1 MVKTFGKM
9 LKDYASFKEAKCGSS
24 VITPEETKALRKE
37 FNESVKKEAPKADRM
52 TESKDPAFA
61 KLLKQFASFKESKT
75 GSSEITMNERIALRA
90 KFNESK
96 KADKEDASFAEVLKE
111 YAAFKEAKTGN
122 AKVTAEEIHVLKEN
136 FAGKVKESTEST
148 ESTKPAEPAKK
159 VTKAEEFRTALKE
172 YAEFKKVKTG
182 DADAKVTAA
191 EYDTIREAIFGKK
204 TVNDK
209 LNEAIAAVKA
219 GREAL
224 REGDVNAAAT
234 MAGQAQDALAG
245 VPDPN
250 AAVDPNAPA
259 ANVDPAIAQQITDV
273 KTAVDALAT
282 AAGVGPAVDLGADPN
297 AGVPPVDGQ
306 PAAGVAPADP
316 NAAPMPE
323 STEGK
328 LDLNAI
334 RERIAQRKAELNEGK
349 AASAA
354 NPYAVK
360 DLTPTT
366 KQPDHVETKNPGVE
380 DNVSQL
386 AKIPTA
392 KQLLAGTDK
401 NVVRWGAGETTEA
414 PKAAAKMG
422 ESEFDKYIFDKFD
435 FNQLYEMTDGVIGRK
450 PRG

>member
-24 VITPEETKALRKE
+24 VITPEETRALRKE
-37 FNESVKKEAPKADRM
+37 FNESAKKKVSKVGRM

-61 KLLKQFASFKESKT
+61 KLLKEFASFKEAKT

-96 KADKEDASFAEVLKE
+96 KVNKADTSFTKVIKE

-122 AKVTAEEIHVLKEN
+122 ARVTAGEIHALKEGL
-136 FAGKVKESTEST
+136 ARK
-148 ESTKPAEPAKK
+148 TKMSAKPTKK
-159 VTKAEEFRTALKE
+159 VTKAVEFRTALKE
-172 YAEFKKVKTG
+172 YADFKKLKTG
-182 DADAKVTAA
+182 NANAKVTAA

-204 TVNDK
+204 SVRDK

-219 GREAL
+219 GRAAL
-224 REGDVNAAAT
+224 REGDINAAAN

-245 VPDPN
+245 IP
-250 AAVDPNAPA
+250 DPNAPA

-282 AAGVGPAVDLGADPN
+282 AAGVGPAVNLGADPN

-306 PAAGVAPADP
+306 PAAGTAPADP
-316 NAAPMPE
+316 NAVSMPE
-323 STEGK
+323 SKAGK

-360 DLTPTT
+360 DLTPTA
-366 KQPDHVETKNPGVE
+366 KQPDHIETRNPGVE

-392 KQLLAGTDK
+392 KQLLTGTDK

-435 FNQLYEMTDGVIGRK
+435 FNKLYEMTDGVIGRK

>member
-24 VITPEETKALRKE
+24 VITPEETRALRKE
-37 FNESVKKEAPKADRM
+37 FNESAKRKDSKVGRM

-61 KLLKQFASFKESKT
+61 KLLRQFASFKESKT

-96 KADKEDASFAEVLKE
+96 KTEKEDTSFAKVLKE

-122 AKVTAEEIHVLKEN
+122 SRVTADEIHALKEN
-136 FAGKVKESTEST
+136 FDKKAK
-148 ESTKPAEPAKK
+148 EPAKPVK
-159 VTKAEEFRTALKE
+159 KATKAEEFRTALKE
-172 YAEFKKVKTG
+172 YAQFKRVKTG
-182 DADAKVTAA
+182 DTNAKVTAA

-204 TVNDK
+204 SVGDK

-219 GREAL
+219 GRAAL
-224 REGDVNAAAT
+224 REGDINAAAN

-245 VPDPN
+245 IPDS
-250 AAVDPNAPA
+250 NAPA

-282 AAGVGPAVDLGADPN
+282 AAGVGPAVNLGADPN

-306 PAAGVAPADP
+306 PAAGAAPADP

-360 DLTPTT
+360 DLTPTA
-366 KQPDHVETKNPGVE
+366 KQPDHIETRNPGVE

-392 KQLLAGTDK
+392 KQLLTGTDK

-435 FNQLYEMTDGVIGRK
+435 FNKLYEMTDGVIGRK

>member
-1 MVKTFGKM
+1 M

-24 VITPEETKALRKE
+24 VITPEETRALRKE
-37 FNESVKKEAPKADRM
+37 FNESAKRKVSKVGHM

-96 KADKEDASFAEVLKE
+96 KANKADTSFTKVIKE

-122 AKVTAEEIHVLKEN
+122 ARVTAGEIHALKEGL
-136 FAGKVKESTEST
+136 AGKTTMSA
-148 ESTKPAEPAKK
+148 KPTKK
-159 VTKAEEFRTALKE
+159 VTKAVEFRTALKE
-172 YAEFKKVKTG
+172 YADFKKLKTG
-182 DADAKVTAA
+182 NANAKVTAA

-204 TVNDK
+204 SVRDK

-219 GREAL
+219 GRAAL
-224 REGDVNAAAT
+224 REGDINAAAN

-245 VPDPN
+245 IP
-250 AAVDPNAPA
+250 DPNAPA

-282 AAGVGPAVDLGADPN
+282 AAGVGPAVNLGADPN

-306 PAAGVAPADP
+306 PAAGAAPADP
-316 NAAPMPE
+316 NAVSMPE
-323 STEGK
+323 SRAGK

-360 DLTPTT
+360 DLTPTA
-366 KQPDHVETKNPGVE
+366 KQPDHIETRNPGVE

-392 KQLLAGTDK
+392 KQLLTGTDK

-435 FNQLYEMTDGVIGRK
+435 FNKLYEMTDGVIGRK

>member
-24 VITPEETKALRKE
+24 VITPEETRALRKE
-37 FNESVKKEAPKADRM
+37 FNESAKRNVSKVERM

-96 KADKEDASFAEVLKE
+96 KTEKEDTSFAKVLKE

-122 AKVTAEEIHVLKEN
+122 SRVTANEIHALKEN
-136 FAGKVKESTEST
+136 FDKK
-148 ESTKPAEPAKK
+148 TKEPAKPVK
-159 VTKAEEFRTALKE
+159 KATKAEEFRTALKE
-172 YAEFKKVKTG
+172 YAQFKRVKTG
-182 DADAKVTAA
+182 DTNAKVTAA

-204 TVNDK
+204 SVGDK

-219 GREAL
+219 GRAAL
-224 REGDVNAAAT
+224 REGDINAAAN

-245 VPDPN
+245 IP
-250 AAVDPNAPA
+250 DPNAPA

-282 AAGVGPAVDLGADPN
+282 AAGVGPTVNLGADPN

-306 PAAGVAPADP
+306 PAAGTAPADP
-316 NAAPMPE
+316 NAVSMPE
-323 STEGK
+323 SKAGK

-360 DLTPTT
+360 DLTPTA
-366 KQPDHVETKNPGVE
+366 KQPDHIETRNPGVE

-392 KQLLAGTDK
+392 KQLLTGTDK

-435 FNQLYEMTDGVIGRK
+435 FNKLYEMTDGVIGRK

>member
-24 VITPEETKALRKE
+24 VITPEETRALRKE

-61 KLLKQFASFKESKT
+61 KLLKQFASFKEAKT

-96 KADKEDASFAEVLKE
+96 KTEKEDTSFAKVLKE

-122 AKVTAEEIHVLKEN
+122 SRVTADEIHALKEN
-136 FAGKVKESTEST
+136 FDKK
-148 ESTKPAEPAKK
+148 TKEPAKPVK
-159 VTKAEEFRTALKE
+159 KTTKAEEFRTALKE
-172 YAEFKKVKTG
+172 YAQFKRVKTG
-182 DADAKVTAA
+182 DTNAKVTAA

-204 TVNDK
+204 TVSDK

-219 GREAL
+219 GRAAL
-224 REGDVNAAAT
+224 REGDINAAAN

-245 VPDPN
+245 IP
-250 AAVDPNAPA
+250 DPNAPA

-306 PAAGVAPADP
+306 PAAGIAPADP
-316 NAAPMPE
+316 NAAAPMPE

-349 AASAA
+349 ATSAA

-360 DLTPTT
+360 DLTPTA
-366 KQPDHVETKNPGVE
+366 KQPDHIETRNPGVE

-392 KQLLAGTDK
+392 KQLLTGTDK

>member
-24 VITPEETKALRKE
+24 VITPEETRALRKE
-37 FNESVKKEAPKADRM
+37 FNESAKKKASKVGRM

-96 KADKEDASFAEVLKE
+96 KTDKKDASFAEVIKE

-122 AKVTAEEIHVLKEN
+122 ARVTAGEIHALKEGL
-136 FAGKVKESTEST
+136 ARKTTMSA
-148 ESTKPAEPAKK
+148 KPTKK

-204 TVNDK
+204 TVSDK

-219 GREAL
+219 GRAAL
-224 REGDVNAAAT
+224 REGDINAAAN

-250 AAVDPNAPA
+250 APT

-306 PAAGVAPADP
+306 PAAGVAPTDP

-360 DLTPTT
+360 DLTPTA
-366 KQPDHVETKNPGVE
+366 KQPDHIETKNPGVE

-392 KQLLAGTDK
+392 KQLLTGTDK

-435 FNQLYEMTDGVIGRK
+435 FNKLYEMTDGVIGRK

>member
-1 MVKTFGKM
+1 M

-24 VITPEETKALRKE
+24 VITPEETRALRKE
-37 FNESVKKEAPKADRM
+37 FNESAKRNVSKVGRM

-96 KADKEDASFAEVLKE
+96 KTEKEDTSFAKVLKE

-122 AKVTAEEIHVLKEN
+122 SRVTADEIHALKEN
-136 FAGKVKESTEST
+136 FDKK
-148 ESTKPAEPAKK
+148 TKEPAKPVK
-159 VTKAEEFRTALKE
+159 KATKAEEFRTALKE
-172 YAEFKKVKTG
+172 YAQFKRVKTG
-182 DADAKVTAA
+182 DTNAKVTAA

-204 TVNDK
+204 SVGDK

-219 GREAL
+219 GRAAL
-224 REGDVNAAAT
+224 REGDLNAAAN

-245 VPDPN
+245 IP
-250 AAVDPNAPA
+250 DPNAPA

-282 AAGVGPAVDLGADPN
+282 AAGVGPPVNLGADPN

-306 PAAGVAPADP
+306 PAAGTAPADP
-316 NAAPMPE
+316 NAVSMPE
-323 STEGK
+323 SKAGK

-360 DLTPTT
+360 DLTPTA
-366 KQPDHVETKNPGVE
+366 KQPDHIETRNPGVE

-392 KQLLAGTDK
+392 KQLLTGTDK

-435 FNQLYEMTDGVIGRK
+435 FNKLYEMTDGVIGRK

>member
-24 VITPEETKALRKE
+24 VITPEETRALRKE
-37 FNESVKKEAPKADRM
+37 FNESAKKTASKVGRM

-96 KADKEDASFAEVLKE
+96 KAKKADTSFTKVIKE
-111 YAAFKEAKTGN
+111 YAAFKEAKTGS
-122 AKVTAEEIHVLKEN
+122 ARVTAREIHALKEGL
-136 FAGKVKESTEST
+136 AGKTTMSA
-148 ESTKPAEPAKK
+148 KPTKK
-159 VTKAEEFRTALKE
+159 VTKAVEFRTALKE
-172 YAEFKKVKTG
+172 YADFKKLKTG
-182 DADAKVTAA
+182 NANAKVTAA

-204 TVNDK
+204 SVRDK

-219 GREAL
+219 GRAAL
-224 REGDVNAAAT
+224 REGDINAAAN

-245 VPDPN
+245 IPDPN
-250 AAVDPNAPA
+250 VPA

-282 AAGVGPAVDLGADPN
+282 AAGVGPAVNLGADPN

-306 PAAGVAPADP
+306 PAAGAAPADP
-316 NAAPMPE
+316 NAVSMPE
-323 STEGK
+323 SRAGK

-360 DLTPTT
+360 DLTPTA
-366 KQPDHVETKNPGVE
+366 KQPDHIETRNPGVE

-392 KQLLAGTDK
+392 KQLLTGTDK

-435 FNQLYEMTDGVIGRK
+435 FNKLYEMTDGVIGRK

>member
-1 MVKTFGKM
+1 M

-24 VITPEETKALRKE
+24 VITPEETRALRKE
-37 FNESVKKEAPKADRM
+37 FNESAKKEVSKVGRM

-61 KLLKQFASFKESKT
+61 KLLKQFASFKEAKT

-96 KADKEDASFAEVLKE
+96 KTEKEDTSFAKVLKE

-122 AKVTAEEIHVLKEN
+122 SRVTADEIHALKEN
-136 FAGKVKESTEST
+136 FDKK
-148 ESTKPAEPAKK
+148 TKEPAKPVK
-159 VTKAEEFRTALKE
+159 KTTKAEEFRTALKE
-172 YAEFKKVKTG
+172 YAQFKRVKTG
-182 DADAKVTAA
+182 DTNAKVTAA

-204 TVNDK
+204 TVSDK

-219 GREAL
+219 GRAAL
-224 REGDVNAAAT
+224 REGDINAAAN

-245 VPDPN
+245 IP
-250 AAVDPNAPA
+250 DPNAPA

-316 NAAPMPE
+316 NAAAPMPE

-349 AASAA
+349 SASAA

-392 KQLLAGTDK
+392 KQLLTGTDK

>member
-24 VITPEETKALRKE
+24 VITPEETRALRKE
-37 FNESVKKEAPKADRM
+37 FNESAKRNVSKVGRM

-96 KADKEDASFAEVLKE
+96 KTEKEDTSFAKVLKE

-122 AKVTAEEIHVLKEN
+122 SRVTADEIHALKEN
-136 FAGKVKESTEST
+136 FDKK
-148 ESTKPAEPAKK
+148 TKEPAKPVK
-159 VTKAEEFRTALKE
+159 KATKAEEFRTALKE
-172 YAEFKKVKTG
+172 YAQFKRVKTG
-182 DADAKVTAA
+182 DTNAKVTAA

-204 TVNDK
+204 SVGDK

-219 GREAL
+219 GRAAL
-224 REGDVNAAAT
+224 REGDINAAAN

-245 VPDPN
+245 IP
-250 AAVDPNAPA
+250 DPNAPA

-282 AAGVGPAVDLGADPN
+282 AAGVGPTVNLGADPN

-306 PAAGVAPADP
+306 PAAGTAPADP
-316 NAAPMPE
+316 NAVSMPE
-323 STEGK
+323 SKAGK

-349 AASAA
+349 AASTA

-360 DLTPTT
+360 DLTPTA
-366 KQPDHVETKNPGVE
+366 KQPDHIETRNPGVE

-392 KQLLAGTDK
+392 KQLLTGTDK

-435 FNQLYEMTDGVIGRK
+435 FNKLYEMTDGVIGRK

>member
-1 MVKTFGKM
+1 M

-24 VITPEETKALRKE
+24 VITPEETRALRKE
-37 FNESVKKEAPKADRM
+37 FNESAKKKVSKVGRM

-96 KADKEDASFAEVLKE
+96 KANKADTSFTKVIKE

-122 AKVTAEEIHVLKEN
+122 ARVTAGEIHALKEGL
-136 FAGKVKESTEST
+136 AGK
-148 ESTKPAEPAKK
+148 TKMSAKPTKK
-159 VTKAEEFRTALKE
+159 VTKAAEFRTALKE
-172 YAEFKKVKTG
+172 YADFKKLKTG
-182 DADAKVTAA
+182 NANAKVTAA

-204 TVNDK
+204 SVRDK

-219 GREAL
+219 GRAAL
-224 REGDVNAAAT
+224 REGDINAAAN

-245 VPDPN
+245 IPDPN
-250 AAVDPNAPA
+250 APT

-282 AAGVGPAVDLGADPN
+282 AAGVGPAVNLGADPN

-306 PAAGVAPADP
+306 PAAGAAPADP
-316 NAAPMPE
+316 NAVSMPE
-323 STEGK
+323 SRAGK

-360 DLTPTT
+360 DLTPTA
-366 KQPDHVETKNPGVE
+366 KQPDHIETRNPGVE

-392 KQLLAGTDK
+392 KQLLTGTDK

-435 FNQLYEMTDGVIGRK
+435 FNKLYEMTDGVIGRK

>member
-1 MVKTFGKM
+1 M

-24 VITPEETKALRKE
+24 VITPEETRALRKE
-37 FNESVKKEAPKADRM
+37 FNESAKKRVSKVGRM

-61 KLLKQFASFKESKT
+61 KLLKQFASFKEAKT

-96 KADKEDASFAEVLKE
+96 KTKKEDTSFAKVLKE

-122 AKVTAEEIHVLKEN
+122 SRVTADEIHALKEN
-136 FAGKVKESTEST
+136 FDKKTKEPVKSV
-148 ESTKPAEPAKK
+148 KK
-159 VTKAEEFRTALKE
+159 TTKAEEFRTALKE
-172 YAEFKKVKTG
+172 YAQFKRVKTG
-182 DADAKVTAA
+182 DTNAKVTAA

-204 TVNDK
+204 TVSDK

-219 GREAL
+219 GRAAL
-224 REGDVNAAAT
+224 REGDINAAAN

-245 VPDPN
+245 IP
-250 AAVDPNAPA
+250 DPNAPA

-316 NAAPMPE
+316 NAAAPMPE

-349 AASAA
+349 SASAA

-392 KQLLAGTDK
+392 KQLLTGTDK

>member
-1 MVKTFGKM
+1 M

-24 VITPEETKALRKE
+24 VITPEETRALRKE
-37 FNESVKKEAPKADRM
+37 FNESAKRKVSKVGRM

-96 KADKEDASFAEVLKE
+96 KAKKADTSFTKVIKE

-122 AKVTAEEIHVLKEN
+122 ARVTAGEIRALKESL
-136 FAGKVKESTEST
+136 AGKTTMSAKLT
-148 ESTKPAEPAKK
+148 KK

-172 YAEFKKVKTG
+172 YADFKKLKTG
-182 DADAKVTAA
+182 NANAKVTAA

-204 TVNDK
+204 SVRDK

-219 GREAL
+219 GRAAL
-224 REGDVNAAAT
+224 REGDINAAAN

-245 VPDPN
+245 IP
-250 AAVDPNAPA
+250 DPNAPA

-282 AAGVGPAVDLGADPN
+282 AAGVGPAVNLGADPN

-306 PAAGVAPADP
+306 PAAGAAPADP
-316 NAAPMPE
+316 NAVSMPE
-323 STEGK
+323 SRTGK

-360 DLTPTT
+360 DLTPTA
-366 KQPDHVETKNPGVE
+366 KQPDHIETRNPGVE

-392 KQLLAGTDK
+392 KQLLTGTDK

-435 FNQLYEMTDGVIGRK
+435 FNKLYEMTDGVIGRK

>member
-1 MVKTFGKM
+1 M

-24 VITPEETKALRKE
+24 VITPEETRALRKE
-37 FNESVKKEAPKADRM
+37 FNESAKRNVSKVGRM

-96 KADKEDASFAEVLKE
+96 KTEKEDTSFAKVLKE

-122 AKVTAEEIHVLKEN
+122 SRVTADEIHALKEN
-136 FAGKVKESTEST
+136 FDKK
-148 ESTKPAEPAKK
+148 TKEPAKPVK
-159 VTKAEEFRTALKE
+159 KATKAEEFRTALKE
-172 YAEFKKVKTG
+172 YAQFKRVKTG
-182 DADAKVTAA
+182 DTNAKVTAA

-204 TVNDK
+204 TVSDK

-219 GREAL
+219 GRAAL
-224 REGDVNAAAT
+224 REGDINAAAN

-245 VPDPN
+245 IP
-250 AAVDPNAPA
+250 DPNAPA

-282 AAGVGPAVDLGADPN
+282 AAGVGPAVNLGADPN

-306 PAAGVAPADP
+306 PAAGAAPADP
-316 NAAPMPE
+316 NAVSMPE
-323 STEGK
+323 SRAGK

-360 DLTPTT
+360 DLTPTA
-366 KQPDHVETKNPGVE
+366 KQPDHIETRNPGVE

-392 KQLLAGTDK
+392 KQLLTGTDK

-435 FNQLYEMTDGVIGRK
+435 FNKLYEMTDGVIGRK

>member
-24 VITPEETKALRKE
+24 LITPEETKALRKE

-136 FAGKVKESTEST
+136 FAGKVKEST
-148 ESTKPAEPAKK
+148 KPAKPAKK

-182 DADAKVTAA
+182 DANAKVTAA

-204 TVNDK
+204 TVSDK

-245 VPDPN
+245 IP
-250 AAVDPNAPA
+250 DPNAPA

-316 NAAPMPE
+316 NAAAPMPE

-334 RERIAQRKAELNEGK
+334 RERIAKRKAELTEGK
-349 AASAA
+349 GTSAA

-360 DLTPTT
+360 DLTPNT

>member
-24 VITPEETKALRKE
+24 VITPEETRALRKE
-37 FNESVKKEAPKADRM
+37 FNESAKKRVSKVGRM

-61 KLLKQFASFKESKT
+61 KLLKQFASFKEAKT

-96 KADKEDASFAEVLKE
+96 KTEKEDTSFAKVLKE

-122 AKVTAEEIHVLKEN
+122 SRVTADEIHALKEN
-136 FAGKVKESTEST
+136 FDKKTKEPVK
-148 ESTKPAEPAKK
+148 PVKK
-159 VTKAEEFRTALKE
+159 TTKAEEFRTALKE
-172 YAEFKKVKTG
+172 YAQFKRVKTG
-182 DADAKVTAA
+182 DTNAKVTAA

-204 TVNDK
+204 TVSDK

-219 GREAL
+219 GRAAL
-224 REGDVNAAAT
+224 REGDINAAAN

-245 VPDPN
+245 IP
-250 AAVDPNAPA
+250 DPNAPA

-316 NAAPMPE
+316 NAAAPMPE

-349 AASAA
+349 ATSAA

-392 KQLLAGTDK
+392 KQLLTGTDK

-435 FNQLYEMTDGVIGRK
+435 FNKLYEMTDGVIGRK

>member
-1 MVKTFGKM
+1 M

-24 VITPEETKALRKE
+24 VITPEETRALRKE
-37 FNESVKKEAPKADRM
+37 FNESAKKETPKADRM

-75 GSSEITMNERIALRA
+75 GNSEITMNERIALRA

-96 KADKEDASFAEVLKE
+96 KADKEDASFASVLKE

-136 FAGKVKESTEST
+136 FAGKVKESTKSA
-148 ESTKPAEPAKK
+148 ESTKPAKK
-159 VTKAEEFRTALKE
+159 ATKAEEFRTALKE

-182 DADAKVTAA
+182 DANAKVTAA

-204 TVNDK
+204 TVSDK

-224 REGDVNAAAT
+224 REGDINAAAN

-245 VPDPN
+245 IPDPN
-250 AAVDPNAPA
+250 AAADPNAPA

-349 AASAA
+349 AAPAA

>member
-1 MVKTFGKM
+1 M

-24 VITPEETKALRKE
+24 VITPEETRALRKE
-37 FNESVKKEAPKADRM
+37 FNESAKRNVSKVGRM

-96 KADKEDASFAEVLKE
+96 KTEKEDTSFAKVLKE

-122 AKVTAEEIHVLKEN
+122 SRVTADEIHALKEN
-136 FAGKVKESTEST
+136 FDKK
-148 ESTKPAEPAKK
+148 TKEPAKPVK
-159 VTKAEEFRTALKE
+159 KATKAEEFRTALKE
-172 YAEFKKVKTG
+172 YAQFKRVKTG
-182 DADAKVTAA
+182 DTNAKVTAA

-204 TVNDK
+204 SVRDK

-219 GREAL
+219 GRAAL
-224 REGDVNAAAT
+224 REGDINAAAN

-245 VPDPN
+245 IP
-250 AAVDPNAPA
+250 DPNAPA

-282 AAGVGPAVDLGADPN
+282 AAGVGPAVNLGADPN

-306 PAAGVAPADP
+306 PAAGAAPADP
-316 NAAPMPE
+316 NAVSMPE
-323 STEGK
+323 SKAGK

-360 DLTPTT
+360 DLTPTA
-366 KQPDHVETKNPGVE
+366 KQPDHIETRNPGVE

-392 KQLLAGTDK
+392 KQLLTGTDK

-435 FNQLYEMTDGVIGRK
+435 FNKLYEMTDGVIGRK

>member
-24 VITPEETKALRKE
+24 VITPEETRALRKE
-37 FNESVKKEAPKADRM
+37 FNESAKRKDSKVGHM

-96 KADKEDASFAEVLKE
+96 KTEKEDTSFAKVLKE

-122 AKVTAEEIHVLKEN
+122 SRVTADEIHALKEN
-136 FAGKVKESTEST
+136 FDKK
-148 ESTKPAEPAKK
+148 TKEPAKPVK
-159 VTKAEEFRTALKE
+159 KATKAEEFRTALKE
-172 YAEFKKVKTG
+172 YAQFKRVKTG
-182 DADAKVTAA
+182 DTNAKVTAA

-204 TVNDK
+204 SVGDK

-219 GREAL
+219 GRAAL
-224 REGDVNAAAT
+224 REGDINAAAN

-245 VPDPN
+245 IP
-250 AAVDPNAPA
+250 DPNAPA

-282 AAGVGPAVDLGADPN
+282 AAGVGPAVNLGADPN

-306 PAAGVAPADP
+306 PAAGAAPADP
-316 NAAPMPE
+316 NAVSMPE
-323 STEGK
+323 SRAGK

-360 DLTPTT
+360 DLTPTA
-366 KQPDHVETKNPGVE
+366 KQPDHIETRNPGVE

-392 KQLLAGTDK
+392 KQLLTGTDK

-435 FNQLYEMTDGVIGRK
+435 FNKLYEMTDGVIGRK

>member
-1 MVKTFGKM
+1 M

-24 VITPEETKALRKE
+24 VITPEETRALRKE
-37 FNESVKKEAPKADRM
+37 FNESAKRNVSKVGRM

-96 KADKEDASFAEVLKE
+96 KTEKEDTSFAKVLKE

-122 AKVTAEEIHVLKEN
+122 SRVTADEIHALKEN
-136 FAGKVKESTEST
+136 FDKK
-148 ESTKPAEPAKK
+148 TKEPAKPVK
-159 VTKAEEFRTALKE
+159 KTTKAEEFRTALKE
-172 YAEFKKVKTG
+172 YAQFKRVKTG
-182 DADAKVTAA
+182 DTNAKVTAA

-204 TVNDK
+204 TVSDK

-219 GREAL
+219 GRAAL
-224 REGDVNAAAT
+224 REGDLNAAAN

-245 VPDPN
+245 IP
-250 AAVDPNAPA
+250 DPNAPA

-282 AAGVGPAVDLGADPN
+282 AAGVGPTVNLGADPN

-306 PAAGVAPADP
+306 PAAGTAPADP
-316 NAAPMPE
+316 NAVSMPE
-323 STEGK
+323 SKAGK

-360 DLTPTT
+360 DLTPTA
-366 KQPDHVETKNPGVE
+366 KQPDHIETRNPGVE

-392 KQLLAGTDK
+392 KQLLTGTDK

-435 FNQLYEMTDGVIGRK
+435 FNKLYEMTDGVIGRK

>member
-24 VITPEETKALRKE
+24 VITPEETRALRKE
-37 FNESVKKEAPKADRM
+37 FNESAKRNVSKVGRM

-96 KADKEDASFAEVLKE
+96 KTEKEDTSFAKVLKE

-122 AKVTAEEIHVLKEN
+122 SRVTADEIHALKEN
-136 FAGKVKESTEST
+136 FDKK
-148 ESTKPAEPAKK
+148 TKEPAKPVK
-159 VTKAEEFRTALKE
+159 KATKAEEFRTALKE
-172 YAEFKKVKTG
+172 YAQFKKVKTG
-182 DADAKVTAA
+182 DTNAKVTAA

-204 TVNDK
+204 TVSDK

-219 GREAL
+219 GRAAL
-224 REGDVNAAAT
+224 REGDLNAAAN
-234 MAGQAQDALAG
+234 MAGQAQDALAEI
-245 VPDPN
+245 P
-250 AAVDPNAPA
+250 DPNAPA

-282 AAGVGPAVDLGADPN
+282 AAGVGPAVNLGADPN

-306 PAAGVAPADP
+306 PAAGTAPADP
-316 NAAPMPE
+316 NAVSMPE
-323 STEGK
+323 SKAGK

-360 DLTPTT
+360 DLTPTA
-366 KQPDHVETKNPGVE
+366 KQPDHIETRNPGVE

-392 KQLLAGTDK
+392 KQLLTGTDK

-435 FNQLYEMTDGVIGRK
+435 FNKLYEMTDGVIGRK

>member
-24 VITPEETKALRKE
+24 VITPEETRALRKE
-37 FNESVKKEAPKADRM
+37 FNESAKRNVSKVGRM

-96 KADKEDASFAEVLKE
+96 KTEKEDTSFAKVLKE

-122 AKVTAEEIHVLKEN
+122 SRVTADEIHALKEN
-136 FAGKVKESTEST
+136 FDKK
-148 ESTKPAEPAKK
+148 TKEPAKPVK
-159 VTKAEEFRTALKE
+159 KATKAEEFRTALKE
-172 YAEFKKVKTG
+172 YAQFKRVKTG
-182 DADAKVTAA
+182 DTNAKVTAA

-204 TVNDK
+204 SVRDK

-219 GREAL
+219 GRAAL
-224 REGDVNAAAT
+224 REGDINAAAN

-245 VPDPN
+245 IP
-250 AAVDPNAPA
+250 DPNAPA

-282 AAGVGPAVDLGADPN
+282 AAGVGPTVNLGADPN

-306 PAAGVAPADP
+306 PAAGTAPADP
-316 NAAPMPE
+316 NAVSMPE
-323 STEGK
+323 SKAGK

-349 AASAA
+349 AASTA

-360 DLTPTT
+360 DLTPTA
-366 KQPDHVETKNPGVE
+366 KQPDHIETRNPGVE

-392 KQLLAGTDK
+392 KQLLTGTDK

-435 FNQLYEMTDGVIGRK
+435 FNKLYEMTDGVIGRK

>member
-1 MVKTFGKM
+1 M

-24 VITPEETKALRKE
+24 VITPEETRALRKE
-37 FNESVKKEAPKADRM
+37 FNESAKKTVSKVGRM

-61 KLLKQFASFKESKT
+61 KLLKQFASFKEAKT

-96 KADKEDASFAEVLKE
+96 KTEKEDTSFAKVLKE

-122 AKVTAEEIHVLKEN
+122 SRVTADEIHALKEN
-136 FAGKVKESTEST
+136 FDKK
-148 ESTKPAEPAKK
+148 TKEPAKPVK
-159 VTKAEEFRTALKE
+159 KATKAEEFRTALKE
-172 YAEFKKVKTG
+172 YAQFKKVKTG
-182 DADAKVTAA
+182 DTNAKVTAA

-204 TVNDK
+204 SVGDK

-219 GREAL
+219 GRAAL
-224 REGDVNAAAT
+224 REGDINAAAN

-245 VPDPN
+245 IP
-250 AAVDPNAPA
+250 DPNAPA

-306 PAAGVAPADP
+306 PAAGAAPADP

-360 DLTPTT
+360 DLTPTA
-366 KQPDHVETKNPGVE
+366 KQPDHIETRNPGVE

-392 KQLLAGTDK
+392 KQLLTGTDK

-435 FNQLYEMTDGVIGRK
+435 FNKLYEMTDGVIGRK

>member
-24 VITPEETKALRKE
+24 VITTEETRALRKE
-37 FNESVKKEAPKADRM
+37 FNESLKKEALKADHM
-52 TESKDPAFA
+52 TESKNPAFA
-61 KLLKQFASFKESKT
+61 KLLKQFASFKEAKT
-75 GSSEITMNERIALRA
+75 GSSEITINERIALRA

-96 KADKEDASFAEVLKE
+96 KTEKEDTSFAKVLKE

-122 AKVTAEEIHVLKEN
+122 SRVTADEIRALKEN
-136 FAGKVKESTEST
+136 FDKK
-148 ESTKPAEPAKK
+148 TKEPAKPVK
-159 VTKAEEFRTALKE
+159 KATKAEEFRTALKE
-172 YAEFKKVKTG
+172 YAQFKRVKTG
-182 DADAKVTAA
+182 DTNAKVTAA

-204 TVNDK
+204 SVGDK

-219 GREAL
+219 GRAAL
-224 REGDVNAAAT
+224 REGDINAAAN

-245 VPDPN
+245 IP
-250 AAVDPNAPA
+250 DPNAPA

-282 AAGVGPAVDLGADPN
+282 AAGVGPAVNLGADPN

-306 PAAGVAPADP
+306 PAAGAAPADP
-316 NAAPMPE
+316 NAVSMPE
-323 STEGK
+323 SRAGK

-360 DLTPTT
+360 DLTPTA
-366 KQPDHVETKNPGVE
+366 KQPDHIETRNPGVE

-392 KQLLAGTDK
+392 KQLLTGTDK

-435 FNQLYEMTDGVIGRK
+435 FNKLYEMTDGVIGRK

>member
-24 VITPEETKALRKE
+24 VITPEETRALRKE
-37 FNESVKKEAPKADRM
+37 FNESAKRNVSKVGRM

-96 KADKEDASFAEVLKE
+96 KTEKEDTSFAKVLKE

-122 AKVTAEEIHVLKEN
+122 SRVTADEIHALKEN
-136 FAGKVKESTEST
+136 FDKK
-148 ESTKPAEPAKK
+148 TKEPAKPVK
-159 VTKAEEFRTALKE
+159 KTTKAEEFRTALKE
-172 YAEFKKVKTG
+172 YAQFKRVKTG
-182 DADAKVTAA
+182 DTNAKVTAA

-204 TVNDK
+204 TVSDK

-219 GREAL
+219 GRAAL
-224 REGDVNAAAT
+224 REGDLNAAAN
-234 MAGQAQDALAG
+234 MAGQAQDALAEI
-245 VPDPN
+245 P
-250 AAVDPNAPA
+250 DPNAPA

-282 AAGVGPAVDLGADPN
+282 AAGVGPAVNLGADPN

-306 PAAGVAPADP
+306 PAAGAAPADP
-316 NAAPMPE
+316 NAVSMPE
-323 STEGK
+323 SKAGK

-360 DLTPTT
+360 DLTPTA
-366 KQPDHVETKNPGVE
+366 KQPDHIETRNPGVE

-392 KQLLAGTDK
+392 KQLLTGTDK

-435 FNQLYEMTDGVIGRK
+435 FNKLYEMTDGVIGRK

>member
-1 MVKTFGKM
+1 M

-24 VITPEETKALRKE
+24 VITPEETRALRKE
-37 FNESVKKEAPKADRM
+37 FNESAKRNVSKVGRM

-96 KADKEDASFAEVLKE
+96 KTEKEDTSFAKVLKE

-122 AKVTAEEIHVLKEN
+122 SRVTADEIHALKEN
-136 FAGKVKESTEST
+136 FDKKTKE
-148 ESTKPAEPAKK
+148 PAEPVKK
-159 VTKAEEFRTALKE
+159 TTKAEEFRTALKE
-172 YAEFKKVKTG
+172 YVQFKRVKTG
-182 DADAKVTAA
+182 DTNAKVTAA

-204 TVNDK
+204 TVSDK

-219 GREAL
+219 GRAAL
-224 REGDVNAAAT
+224 REGDLNAAAN

-245 VPDPN
+245 IP
-250 AAVDPNAPA
+250 DPNAPA

-282 AAGVGPAVDLGADPN
+282 AAGVGPAVNLGADPN

-306 PAAGVAPADP
+306 PAAGTAPADP
-316 NAAPMPE
+316 NAVSMPE
-323 STEGK
+323 SKAGK

-360 DLTPTT
+360 DLTPTA
-366 KQPDHVETKNPGVE
+366 KQPDHIETRNPGVE

-392 KQLLAGTDK
+392 KQLLTGTDK

-435 FNQLYEMTDGVIGRK
+435 FNKLYEMTDGVIGRK

>member
-1 MVKTFGKM
+1 M

-24 VITPEETKALRKE
+24 VITPEETRALRKE
-37 FNESVKKEAPKADRM
+37 FNESAKRKVSKVGRM

-61 KLLKQFASFKESKT
+61 KLLKQFASFKEAKT

-96 KADKEDASFAEVLKE
+96 KANKASTSFTKVIRE

-122 AKVTAEEIHVLKEN
+122 ARVTAGEIHALKEGL
-136 FAGKVKESTEST
+136 AGK
-148 ESTKPAEPAKK
+148 TKMSAKPTKK
-159 VTKAEEFRTALKE
+159 VTKAAEFRTALKE
-172 YAEFKKVKTG
+172 YADFKKLKTG
-182 DADAKVTAA
+182 NANAKVTAA

-204 TVNDK
+204 SVRDK

-219 GREAL
+219 GRAAL
-224 REGDVNAAAT
+224 REGDINAAAN

-245 VPDPN
+245 IP
-250 AAVDPNAPA
+250 DPNAPA

-282 AAGVGPAVDLGADPN
+282 AAGVGPAVNLGADPN

-306 PAAGVAPADP
+306 PAAGAAPADP
-316 NAAPMPE
+316 NAVSMPE
-323 STEGK
+323 SRAGK

-360 DLTPTT
+360 DLTPTA
-366 KQPDHVETKNPGVE
+366 KQPDHIETRNPGVE

-392 KQLLAGTDK
+392 KQLLTGTDK

-435 FNQLYEMTDGVIGRK
+435 FNKLYEMTDGVIGRK
-450 PRG
+450 PSG

>member
-24 VITPEETKALRKE
+24 VITPEETRALRKE
-37 FNESVKKEAPKADRM
+37 FNESAKRNVSKVGRM

-96 KADKEDASFAEVLKE
+96 KTEKEDTSFAKVLKE

-122 AKVTAEEIHVLKEN
+122 SRVTADEIHALKEN
-136 FAGKVKESTEST
+136 FDKK
-148 ESTKPAEPAKK
+148 TKEPAKPVK
-159 VTKAEEFRTALKE
+159 KATKAEEFRTALKE
-172 YAEFKKVKTG
+172 YAQFKRVKTG
-182 DADAKVTAA
+182 DTNAKVTAA

-204 TVNDK
+204 SVEDK

-219 GREAL
+219 GRAAL
-224 REGDVNAAAT
+224 REGDINAAAN

-245 VPDPN
+245 IP
-250 AAVDPNAPA
+250 DPNAPA

-282 AAGVGPAVDLGADPN
+282 AAGVGPTVNLGADPN

-306 PAAGVAPADP
+306 PAAGTAPADP
-316 NAAPMPE
+316 NAVSMPE
-323 STEGK
+323 SKAGK

-349 AASAA
+349 AASTA

-360 DLTPTT
+360 DLTPTA
-366 KQPDHVETKNPGVE
+366 KQPDHIETRNPGVE

-392 KQLLAGTDK
+392 KQLLTGTDK

-435 FNQLYEMTDGVIGRK
+435 FNKLYEMTDGVIGRK

>member
-24 VITPEETKALRKE
+24 VITPEETRALRKE
-37 FNESVKKEAPKADRM
+37 FNESAKRNVSKVGRM

-96 KADKEDASFAEVLKE
+96 KTEKEDTSFAKVLKE

-122 AKVTAEEIHVLKEN
+122 SRVTADEIHALKEN
-136 FAGKVKESTEST
+136 FDKK
-148 ESTKPAEPAKK
+148 TKEPAKPVK
-159 VTKAEEFRTALKE
+159 KTTKAEEFRTALKE
-172 YAEFKKVKTG
+172 YAQFKRVKTG
-182 DADAKVTAA
+182 DTNAKVTAA

-204 TVNDK
+204 SVGDK

-219 GREAL
+219 GRAAL
-224 REGDVNAAAT
+224 REGDINAAAN

-245 VPDPN
+245 IP
-250 AAVDPNAPA
+250 DPNAPA

-282 AAGVGPAVDLGADPN
+282 AAGVGPAVNLGADPN

-306 PAAGVAPADP
+306 PAAGTAPADP
-316 NAAPMPE
+316 NAVSMPE
-323 STEGK
+323 SKAGK

-360 DLTPTT
+360 DLTPTA
-366 KQPDHVETKNPGVE
+366 KQPDHIETRNPGVE

-392 KQLLAGTDK
+392 KQLLTGTDK

-435 FNQLYEMTDGVIGRK
+435 FNKLYEMTDGVIGRK

>member
-24 VITPEETKALRKE
+24 VITPEETRALRKE
-37 FNESVKKEAPKADRM
+37 FNESAKKTVSKVGRM

-96 KADKEDASFAEVLKE
+96 KTEKEDTSFAKVLKE

-122 AKVTAEEIHVLKEN
+122 SRVTADEIHALKEN
-136 FAGKVKESTEST
+136 FDKK
-148 ESTKPAEPAKK
+148 TKEPAKPVK
-159 VTKAEEFRTALKE
+159 KATKAEEFRTALKE
-172 YAEFKKVKTG
+172 YAQFKKVKTG
-182 DADAKVTAA
+182 DTNAKVTAA

-204 TVNDK
+204 SVGDK

-219 GREAL
+219 GRAAL
-224 REGDVNAAAT
+224 REGDINAAAN

-245 VPDPN
+245 IP
-250 AAVDPNAPA
+250 DPNAPA

-306 PAAGVAPADP
+306 PAAGAAPADP

-360 DLTPTT
+360 DLTPTA
-366 KQPDHVETKNPGVE
+366 KQPDHIETRNPGVE

-392 KQLLAGTDK
+392 KQLLTGTDK

-414 PKAAAKMG
+414 PKAAVKMG

-435 FNQLYEMTDGVIGRK
+435 FNKLYEMTDGVIGRK

>member
-24 VITPEETKALRKE
+24 VITPEETRALRKE
-37 FNESVKKEAPKADRM
+37 FNESAKRNVSKVGRM

-96 KADKEDASFAEVLKE
+96 KTEKEDTSFAKVLKE

-122 AKVTAEEIHVLKEN
+122 SRVTADEIHALKEN
-136 FAGKVKESTEST
+136 FDKKTKE
-148 ESTKPAEPAKK
+148 PAEPVKK
-159 VTKAEEFRTALKE
+159 TTKAEEFRTALKE
-172 YAEFKKVKTG
+172 YVQFKRVKTG
-182 DADAKVTAA
+182 DTNAKVTAA

-204 TVNDK
+204 TVSDK

-219 GREAL
+219 GRAAL
-224 REGDVNAAAT
+224 REGDLNAAAN

-245 VPDPN
+245 IP
-250 AAVDPNAPA
+250 DPNAPA

-282 AAGVGPAVDLGADPN
+282 AAGVGPAVNLGADPN

-306 PAAGVAPADP
+306 PAAGTAPADP
-316 NAAPMPE
+316 NAVSMPE
-323 STEGK
+323 SKAGK

-360 DLTPTT
+360 DLTPTA
-366 KQPDHVETKNPGVE
+366 KQPDHIETRNPGVE

-392 KQLLAGTDK
+392 KQLLTGTDK

-435 FNQLYEMTDGVIGRK
+435 FNKLYEMTDGVIGRK

>member
-24 VITPEETKALRKE
+24 VITPEETRALRKE
-37 FNESVKKEAPKADRM
+37 FNESAKRNVSKVGRM

-96 KADKEDASFAEVLKE
+96 KTEKEDTSFAKVLKE

-122 AKVTAEEIHVLKEN
+122 SRVTADEIHALKEN
-136 FAGKVKESTEST
+136 FDKK
-148 ESTKPAEPAKK
+148 TKEPAKPVK
-159 VTKAEEFRTALKE
+159 KATKAEEFRTALKE
-172 YAEFKKVKTG
+172 YAQFKRVKTG
-182 DADAKVTAA
+182 DTNAKVTAA

-204 TVNDK
+204 SVGDK

-219 GREAL
+219 GRAAL
-224 REGDVNAAAT
+224 REGDLNAAAN

-245 VPDPN
+245 IP
-250 AAVDPNAPA
+250 DPNAPA

-282 AAGVGPAVDLGADPN
+282 AAGVGPAVNLGADPN

-306 PAAGVAPADP
+306 PAAGTAPADP
-316 NAAPMPE
+316 NAVSMPE
-323 STEGK
+323 SKAGK

-360 DLTPTT
+360 DLTPTA
-366 KQPDHVETKNPGVE
+366 KQPDHIETRNPGVE

-392 KQLLAGTDK
+392 KQLLTGTDK

-435 FNQLYEMTDGVIGRK
+435 FNKLYEMTDGVIGRK

>member
-1 MVKTFGKM
+1 M

-24 VITPEETKALRKE
+24 VITPEETRALRKE
-37 FNESVKKEAPKADRM
+37 FNESAKKTVSKVGRM

-96 KADKEDASFAEVLKE
+96 KAKKADTSFTKVIKE

-122 AKVTAEEIHVLKEN
+122 SRVTADEIHALKEN
-136 FAGKVKESTEST
+136 FDKKAK
-148 ESTKPAEPAKK
+148 EPAKPVK
-159 VTKAEEFRTALKE
+159 KATKAEEFRTALKE
-172 YAEFKKVKTG
+172 YAQFKRVKTG
-182 DADAKVTAA
+182 DTNAKVTAA

-204 TVNDK
+204 SVGDK

-219 GREAL
+219 GRAAL
-224 REGDVNAAAT
+224 REGDINAAAN

-245 VPDPN
+245 IP
-250 AAVDPNAPA
+250 DPNAPA

-282 AAGVGPAVDLGADPN
+282 AAGVGPAVNLGADPN

-306 PAAGVAPADP
+306 PAAGAAPADP
-316 NAAPMPE
+316 NAVSMPE
-323 STEGK
+323 SKAGK

-360 DLTPTT
+360 DLTPTA
-366 KQPDHVETKNPGVE
+366 KQPDHIETRNPGVE

-392 KQLLAGTDK
+392 KQLLTGTDK

-435 FNQLYEMTDGVIGRK
+435 FNKLYEMTDGVIGRK

>member
-24 VITPEETKALRKE
+24 VITPEETRALRKE
-37 FNESVKKEAPKADRM
+37 FNESAKKTVSKVGRM

-61 KLLKQFASFKESKT
+61 KLLKQFASFKEAKT

-96 KADKEDASFAEVLKE
+96 KTEKEDTSFAKVLKE

-122 AKVTAEEIHVLKEN
+122 SRVTADEIHALKEN
-136 FAGKVKESTEST
+136 FDKK
-148 ESTKPAEPAKK
+148 TKEPAKPVK
-159 VTKAEEFRTALKE
+159 KATKAEEFRTALKE
-172 YAEFKKVKTG
+172 YAQFKKVKTG
-182 DADAKVTAA
+182 DTNAKVTAA

-204 TVNDK
+204 SVGDK

-219 GREAL
+219 GRAAL
-224 REGDVNAAAT
+224 REGDINAAAN

-245 VPDPN
+245 IP
-250 AAVDPNAPA
+250 DPNAPA

-306 PAAGVAPADP
+306 PAAGAAPADP

-360 DLTPTT
+360 DLTPTA
-366 KQPDHVETKNPGVE
+366 KQPDHIETRNPGVE

-392 KQLLAGTDK
+392 KQLLTGTDK

-435 FNQLYEMTDGVIGRK
+435 FNKLYEMTDGVIGRK

>member
-1 MVKTFGKM
+1 M

-24 VITPEETKALRKE
+24 VITPEETRALRKE
-37 FNESVKKEAPKADRM
+37 FNESAKKETPKADRM

-96 KADKEDASFAEVLKE
+96 KADKEDASFASVLKE

-136 FAGKVKESTEST
+136 FAGKVKESTKSVEA
-148 ESTKPAEPAKK
+148 TKPAKK
-159 VTKAEEFRTALKE
+159 ATKAEEFRTALKE

-182 DADAKVTAA
+182 DANAKVTAA

-245 VPDPN
+245 IPDPN
-250 AAVDPNAPA
+250 AAADPNASA

-349 AASAA
+349 AAPAA

-380 DNVSQL
+380 DNASQL

>member
-24 VITPEETKALRKE
+24 VITPEETRALRKE
-37 FNESVKKEAPKADRM
+37 FNESAKRNVSKVGRM

-96 KADKEDASFAEVLKE
+96 KTEKEDTSFAKVLKE

-122 AKVTAEEIHVLKEN
+122 SRVTADEIHALKEN
-136 FAGKVKESTEST
+136 FDKKTKESA
-148 ESTKPAEPAKK
+148 KPVKK
-159 VTKAEEFRTALKE
+159 ATKAEEFRTALKE
-172 YAEFKKVKTG
+172 YAQFKRVKTG
-182 DADAKVTAA
+182 DTNAKVTAA

-204 TVNDK
+204 SVGDK

-219 GREAL
+219 GRAAL
-224 REGDVNAAAT
+224 REGDINAAAN

-245 VPDPN
+245 IP
-250 AAVDPNAPA
+250 DPNAPA

-306 PAAGVAPADP
+306 PAAGAAPADP
-316 NAAPMPE
+316 NVAPMPE

-360 DLTPTT
+360 DLTPTA
-366 KQPDHVETKNPGVE
+366 KQPDHIETRNPGVE

-392 KQLLAGTDK
+392 KQLLTGTDK

-435 FNQLYEMTDGVIGRK
+435 FNKLYEMTDGVIGRK

>member
-24 VITPEETKALRKE
+24 VITPEETRALRKE
-37 FNESVKKEAPKADRM
+37 FNESAKKTVSKVGRM

-61 KLLKQFASFKESKT
+61 KLLKQFASFKEAKT

-96 KADKEDASFAEVLKE
+96 KTEKEDTSFAKVLKE

-122 AKVTAEEIHVLKEN
+122 SRVTADEIHALKEN
-136 FAGKVKESTEST
+136 FDKK
-148 ESTKPAEPAKK
+148 TKEPAKPVK
-159 VTKAEEFRTALKE
+159 KATKAEEFRTALKE
-172 YAEFKKVKTG
+172 YAQFKKVKTG
-182 DADAKVTAA
+182 DTNAKVTAA

-204 TVNDK
+204 SVGDK

-219 GREAL
+219 GRAAL
-224 REGDVNAAAT
+224 REGDINAAAN

-245 VPDPN
+245 IP
-250 AAVDPNAPA
+250 DPNAPA

-282 AAGVGPAVDLGADPN
+282 AAGVGPAVNLGADPN

-306 PAAGVAPADP
+306 PAAGTAPADP
-316 NAAPMPE
+316 NAVSMPE
-323 STEGK
+323 STAGK

-360 DLTPTT
+360 DLTPTA
-366 KQPDHVETKNPGVE
+366 KQPDHIETRNPGVE

-392 KQLLAGTDK
+392 KQLLTGTDK

-435 FNQLYEMTDGVIGRK
+435 FNKLYEMTDGVIGRK

>member
-24 VITPEETKALRKE
+24 VITPEETRALRKE

-61 KLLKQFASFKESKT
+61 KLLKQFASFKEAKT

-96 KADKEDASFAEVLKE
+96 KTEKKDTSFAKVLKE

-122 AKVTAEEIHVLKEN
+122 SRVTADEIHALKEN
-136 FAGKVKESTEST
+136 FDKK
-148 ESTKPAEPAKK
+148 TKEPAKPVK
-159 VTKAEEFRTALKE
+159 KTTKAEEFRTALKE
-172 YAEFKKVKTG
+172 YAQFKRVKTG
-182 DADAKVTAA
+182 DTNAKVTAA

-204 TVNDK
+204 TVSDK

-219 GREAL
+219 GRAAL
-224 REGDVNAAAT
+224 REGDINAAAN

-245 VPDPN
+245 IP
-250 AAVDPNAPA
+250 DPNAPA

-316 NAAPMPE
+316 NVAAPMPE

-349 AASAA
+349 ATSAA

-392 KQLLAGTDK
+392 KQLLTGTDK

-435 FNQLYEMTDGVIGRK
+435 FNKLYEMTDGVIGRK